1 MQADVLW
8 YTWTEDKASF
18 PFSFWTWTPQL
29 RNQFKKIRPHLRAML
44 VCFVL
49 EYYYETSQ
57 DSDTH

>member
-1 MQADVLW
+1 MSLCRPTF
-8 YTWTEDKASF
+8 YGTNTEKWTLYLSN
-18 PFSFWTWTPQL
+18 QL
-29 RNQFKKIRPHLRAML
+29 RKIRLHLRNML